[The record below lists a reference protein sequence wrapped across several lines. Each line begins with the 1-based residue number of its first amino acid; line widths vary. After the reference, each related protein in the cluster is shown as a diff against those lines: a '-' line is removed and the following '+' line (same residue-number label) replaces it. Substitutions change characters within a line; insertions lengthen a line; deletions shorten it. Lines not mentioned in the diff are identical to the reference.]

1 MADRSFP
8 GYRLISGLVLFFLI
22 GASPAFPTGRQE
34 ELPQPPAE
42 DLISAP
48 DETEDTLPVDPQV
61 RIGVLP
67 TGLSYFIRENR
78 EPRNQS
84 RLRLALNAGSVL
96 EDEDQL
102 GLAHFVEH
110 MAFNGTENYSG
121 NELIAFLEQLGM
133 QFGPDVNAYTS
144 FDETVY
150 QLSVPT
156 DDPALFVEAFAVLRE
171 WADRLTFDPDEIDSE
186 RGVVIE
192 EWRFGR
198 GAQARMRD
206 QQFPVIFGDSRY
218 ARRLP
223 IGDPGLIAEFPR
235 EAAVRFYQDWYRPD
249 LAAIVAVGDF
259 DADEVEN
266 LIRREFADFTGPN
279 NPREREFFQIPDRE
293 GTHYAIASDPETQ
306 FTQVSVYSIQAG
318 PAPPLQTE
326 SDYRAVL
333 ARNLF
338 TTMLNIRLQEI
349 GRQANAPFLAAES
362 GGTRLARTKTA
373 FAMSAAVS
381 ENAVEPALEAMI
393 LEARRVREFGFTEN
407 ELARARDSLL
417 RNIEQIYRERD
428 NINSAAFADE
438 YVRAFLEDE
447 AIPGIPFERELTQRL
462 VPEISLEELNALADD
477 FLSPDNRV
485 VVVSA
490 LEREGLAPVVQA
502 DLEATIES
510 ALNAELAPPEDRERV
525 TTLLAALPQSG
536 NAGEAEMLD
545 AEDVMVFEL
554 SNGARVVYQQTE
566 HRADQVQFSA
576 FSPGG
581 TSVVPDAQY
590 WPAVYATIFT
600 EQMGYGTRAARD
612 IEEALAGRAVGV
624 QPYIAADREGFTGS
638 ASAEDLSVLMEL
650 VHLKMSGARPDE
662 AAFNALR
669 QQLVAFVQTQ
679 EAQPQFQLSRAYQEA
694 LSAGHPRTMP
704 LTQEA
709 LPSVTLEAVTE
720 IYNQRFANASD
731 FTFLFVGTIDPA
743 ELISLSEQYLA
754 SLPESGDAESVADVG
769 IRYAEEPV
777 TSEIR
782 AGIEPVSQVIVTW
795 HGDYDFSQANNYAI
809 RAVERMLS
817 IRLQEVIREDEGG
830 TYGVGVQAEFR
841 QQPQG
846 RYEILTTFRA
856 DPNRVAE
863 LTERLYEV
871 AEALRTELFDESY
884 IQRIQEVQRTDFE
897 SGLTSNQFWIE
908 QIEFAL
914 RAGRPMSAIRDYLD
928 LVNALDPESLRE
940 AARTY
945 LSPDRVVQVTLLPE
959 EDDG

>member
-1 MADRSFP
+1 MPARN
-8 GYRLISGLVLFFLI
+8 RLSRRVVLFVVLLGLVAALPVFA
-22 GASPAFPTGRQE
+22 GGRRE
-34 ELPQPPAE
+34 DVPPPPPE
-42 DLISAP
+42 DLPAAP
-48 DETEDTLPVDPQV
+48 EDPGVLLPVDPQV

-67 TGLSYFIRENR
+67 TGLTYFIRENR

-84 RLRLALNAGSVL
+84 RLRLAINAGSVL

-121 NELIAFLEQLGM
+121 NEIIAFLEQLGM

-156 DDPALFVEAFAVLRE
+156 DDPALFAEAFAVLRE
-171 WADRLTFDPDEIDSE
+171 WADRLTFAQEEVDAE

-206 QQFPVIFGDSRY
+206 EQFPVIFGDSRY
-218 ARRLP
+218 AERLP
-223 IGDPGLIAEFPR
+223 IGDPELIAEFPT
-235 EAAVRFYQDWYRPD
+235 EAALRFYRDWYRPD

-259 DADEVEN
+259 DADAVEA
-266 LIRREFADFTGPN
+266 LIREQFADFTGPED
-279 NPREREFFQIPDRE
+279 PREREVFSIPDRE

-306 FTQVSVYSIQAG
+306 FTQISVYSIQEGQA
-318 PAPPLQTE
+318 PALRTE
-326 SDYRAVL
+326 DDYRAVL

-338 TTMLNIRLQEI
+338 TAMLNVRLQEI

-381 ENAVEPALEAMI
+381 ENEVEPALQAMI
-393 LEARRVREFGFTEN
+393 LEARRVREFGFTQS
-407 ELARARDSLL
+407 ELERARDTLL
-417 RNIEQIYRERD
+417 RNIEQIFRERD

-447 AIPGIPFERELTQRL
+447 AIPGIPFERELTERL
-462 VPEISLEELNALADD
+462 IPEIGLAELNSLADR

-490 LEREGLAPVVQA
+490 LEREGLEPARRA
-502 DLEATIES
+502 DLEAAIDA
-510 ALNAELAPPEDRERV
+510 ALAADLDPPQERERP
-525 TTLLAALPQSG
+525 TRLLASLPQAG
-536 NAGEAEMLD
+536 QAGETTELD

-554 SNGARVVYQQTE
+554 SNGARVVYQQTS

-581 TSVVPDAQY
+581 TSRVPDERY

-612 IEEALAGRAVGV
+612 IEEALAGRAVTV
-624 QPYIAADREGFTGS
+624 QPYIAGDREGFTGS
-638 ASAEDLSVLMEL
+638 ASAEDLAVLMEL

-662 AAFNALR
+662 GAFNALR
-669 QQLVAFVQTQ
+669 EQLVAFVRTQ

-694 LSAGHPRTMP
+694 LTGGHPRTMP
-704 LTQEA
+704 FTEDD
-709 LPSVTLEAVTE
+709 LPTVTLPNIVAA
-720 IYNQRFANASD
+720 YNSRFANASD
-731 FTFLFVGTIDPA
+731 FTFVFVGTIEPE
-743 ELISLSEQYLA
+743 ELIALSEQYLA
-754 SLPESGDAESVADVG
+754 SLPGSRERETVADVG
-769 IRYAEEPV
+769 IRYAEAPV
-777 TSEIR
+777 ETEVR
-782 AGIEPVSQVIVTW
+782 AGIEPISQVIVTW
-795 HGDYDFSQANNYAI
+795 HGNYDFSQASNYAI
-809 RAVERMLS
+809 RALERMLS

-841 QQPQG
+841 REPQG

-856 DPNRVAE
+856 DPERVDE
-863 LTERLYEV
+863 LTGRLFEV
-871 AEALRTELFDESY
+871 IQALRTELVDESY
-884 IQRIQEVQRTDFE
+884 IRRIQEVQRTDFE
-897 SGLTSNQFWIE
+897 SGLTSNQFWIQ

-914 RAGRPMSAIRDYLD
+914 RADRPMSAIREYLD
-928 LVNALDPESLRE
+928 LVEGLNAQALQD
-940 AARTY
+940 AAREY
-945 LSPDRVVQVTLLPE
+945 LRDDAVVQVTLLPE
-959 EDDG
+959 ENDG